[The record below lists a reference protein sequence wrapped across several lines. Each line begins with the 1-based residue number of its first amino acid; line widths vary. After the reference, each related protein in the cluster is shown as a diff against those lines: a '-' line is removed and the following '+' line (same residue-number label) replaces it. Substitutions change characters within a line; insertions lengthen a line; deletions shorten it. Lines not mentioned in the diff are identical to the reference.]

1 MLFAVRQLHLQI
13 AGANFQLAY
22 GSQSP
27 VTALPASEAGFHD
40 VFGNAWEWAEDHFAA
55 FHGFKVHPYYEDFSA
70 PCFGGLHHMVSGCNM
85 FNDNVTLHEVGPDG

>member
-1 MLFAVRQLHLQI
+1 MQV

-27 VTALPASEAGFHD
+27 VTALPPSEVGFHD

-55 FHGFKVHPYYEDFSA
+55 FHGFKVHPYYEDFSS
-70 PCFGGLHHMVSGCNM
+70 PCFGGLHHMVSSRKSNI
-85 FNDNVTLHEVGPDG
+85 